1 MNETTGRPQFLL
13 VHGAW
18 HGSWCWREL
27 QDVLADRGWTSHT
40 VDLPS
45 VVPEGSDGKLPGLL
59 DDARVV
65 REKIESIQAPL
76 VVVGHSYGGAPVTQ
90 ATPGAANVS
99 HLVYVAAF
107 ALDEGE
113 SLMTCFGGEQPDPA
127 TVEGVIPVRED
138 PAQTLYNDVPQD
150 KRKAALARL
159 LPQTAL
165 SFAEPVSR
173 AGWKTVPTSYVLC
186 DDDRSL
192 PPSYQQPFAE
202 RAGAVH
208 HLPSGHTPLLSMPEK
223 LADLLERIAHDTPA

>member
-1 MNETTGRPQFLL
+1 MNDLKRSAQFLL

-27 QDVLADRGWTSHT
+27 QHVLADRGWTSHT

-59 DDARVV
+59 DDARVI
-65 REKIESIQAPL
+65 REKIDAVQAP
-76 VVVGHSYGGAPVTQ
+76 VIVVGHSYGGAPVTQ

-99 HLVYVAAF
+99 HIVYVAAF

-113 SLMTCFGGEQPDPA
+113 SLMTCFGGEQPDLA
-127 TVEGVIPVRED
+127 TMEGVIPVREN
-138 PAQTLYNDVPQD
+138 PAVTLYNDVPED
-150 KRKAALARL
+150 KRDAALARL

-165 SFAEPVSR
+165 SFAEPVR
-173 AGWKTVPTSYVLC
+173 QAGWKTLPTSYVVC

-192 PPSYQQPFAE
+192 PPSYQEPFAE
-202 RAGAVH
+202 RTGATY
-208 HLPSGHTPLLSMPEK
+208 HLPSGHSPLLSMPDK
-223 LADLLERIAHDTPA
+223 LADLLEQIAHGTPA